1 MTIAKVLEV
10 FDILQDKYGAP
21 YFPSEWKVDMF
32 NMSQYEYLHDLLP
45 EEGGEGVNF
54 DYDSNVTATIQP
66 LLWIVNVTMNS
77 QGLLPTATIDT
88 AIQTASGDATASWF
102 RIASIGFN
110 SGTNVYPAQ
119 YIKEN
124 NLRSFQAN
132 VFKAPSAPKNV
143 RYNFVGN
150 GIQFYPTAVSNTLS
164 IKVIKNPRNVF
175 VDENDSSNNVDPE
188 WSDYVCY
195 NIIAKML
202 KLAGVATDGQ
212 DLIQDVRLSSI
223 AQ

>member
-1 MTIAKVLEV
+1 MTLAKVFEV

-21 YFPSEWKVDMF
+21 YFPDLWKTDMF

-54 DYDSNVTATIQP
+54 DYDSNITTTIQP
-66 LLWIVNVTMNS
+66 LIWTVSVNMDNT
-77 QGLLPTATIDT
+77 GLLSESTLNT
-88 AIQTASGDATASWF
+88 AIQTASGDATTSFF
-102 RIASIGFN
+102 RILNMGFN
-110 SGTNVYPAQ
+110 SGGSVYPVQ
-119 YIKEN
+119 YIKQN
-124 NLRSFQAN
+124 TLRSFQAN
-132 VFKAPSAPKNV
+132 SFKAPSAPKNV
-143 RYNFVGN
+143 RYGFEGR
-150 GIQFYPTAVSNTLS
+150 GIQFYPTAPSNT
-164 IKVIKNPRNVF
+164 ITVTVIKNPRNV
-175 VDENDSSNNVDPE
+175 STTGPIDPE

-212 DLIQDVRLSSI
+212 ELIMDVRNAAI